1 MEYNDE
7 FLKTLRVN
15 VNPDNME
22 NSPDSADLVINE
34 NEEEYLA
41 NPKGFLSLIIESKI
55 ENQLNKI
62 DILNE
67 KISVLH
73 DKIQRHY
80 GKIDKLKTKI
90 VKLEKQSQ
98 FLEAVARAYPKLS
111 EILKTKIDKNREK
124 ISSIKNEKIPCRLDK
139 IDKHN
144 SSIKKLD
151 KKIEKRNLK
160 IKTYENIQNYFD
172 SFSISNSEQRH
183 DNFISCLKSMNNS
196 AVFKTQNK
204 LERNILKLEELKEK
218 TQFLSK
224 NTLRTDKSTRDW
236 IEAKTEKFEG
246 KISSLEN
253 KVKLQTQK
261 LDKYMQ
267 LNTDMNNINSNLPME
282 HNHQIEDIMNKSE
295 ADLPSLSELAA
306 ENISSSL
313 LADKMADRIL
323 TNNADIIRDTL
334 SKTKDIRVEKSIESS
349 SRINPAEKN
358 QIKIL
363 EKNNTAEK
371 KPSLLNKLKENEKT
385 VKQKPEKQK
394 QKSVD
399 KEQLAI

>member
-1 MEYNDE
+1 
-7 FLKTLRVN
+7 
-15 VNPDNME
+15 
-22 NSPDSADLVINE
+22 
-34 NEEEYLA
+34 
-41 NPKGFLSLIIESKI
+41 
-55 ENQLNKI
+55 
-62 DILNE
+62 
-67 KISVLH
+67 
-73 DKIQRHY
+73 
-80 GKIDKLKTKI
+80 
-90 VKLEKQSQ
+90 
-98 FLEAVARAYPKLS
+98 
-111 EILKTKIDKNREK
+111 
-124 ISSIKNEKIPCRLDK
+124 
-139 IDKHN
+139 
-144 SSIKKLD
+144 
-151 KKIEKRNLK
+151 
-160 IKTYENIQNYFD
+160 
-172 SFSISNSEQRH
+172 
-183 DNFISCLKSMNNS
+183 MNNS
-196 AVFKTQNK
+196 SVFKTQNK

-334 SKTKDIRVEKSIESS
+334 SKTKDIRVENSIESS
-349 SRINPAEKN
+349 SRINAAEKN

>member
-1 MEYNDE
+1 MHKRNIQ
-7 FLKTLRVN
+7 L
-15 VNPDNME
+15 
-22 NSPDSADLVINE
+22 DSTVTHVLSFIIDNE
-34 NEEEYLA
+34 N
-41 NPKGFLSLIIESKI
+41 I
-55 ENQLNKI
+55 
-62 DILNE
+62 
-67 KISVLH
+67 
-73 DKIQRHY
+73 
-80 GKIDKLKTKI
+80 
-90 VKLEKQSQ
+90 
-98 FLEAVARAYPKLS
+98 LEAVARAYPKLS

-183 DNFISCLKSMNNS
+183 DNFMACLKSMNDT
-196 AVFKTQNK
+196 AVFKSQNK
-204 LERNILKLEELKEK
+204 LERYTSGLQELTEKNRFLKKSTLNPDELTKEWVNNK
-218 TQFLSK
+218 ISK
-224 NTLRTDKSTRDW
+224 N
-236 IEAKTEKFEG
+236 
-246 KISSLEN
+246 EN
-253 KVKLQTQK
+253 KIADLHNKIQLQTQK

>member
-1 MEYNDE
+1 
-7 FLKTLRVN
+7 
-15 VNPDNME
+15 
-22 NSPDSADLVINE
+22 
-34 NEEEYLA
+34 
-41 NPKGFLSLIIESKI
+41 
-55 ENQLNKI
+55 
-62 DILNE
+62 
-67 KISVLH
+67 
-73 DKIQRHY
+73 
-80 GKIDKLKTKI
+80 
-90 VKLEKQSQ
+90 
-98 FLEAVARAYPKLS
+98 
-111 EILKTKIDKNREK
+111 
-124 ISSIKNEKIPCRLDK
+124 
-139 IDKHN
+139 
-144 SSIKKLD
+144 
-151 KKIEKRNLK
+151 
-160 IKTYENIQNYFD
+160 
-172 SFSISNSEQRH
+172 
-183 DNFISCLKSMNNS
+183 
-196 AVFKTQNK
+196 
-204 LERNILKLEELKEK
+204 
-218 TQFLSK
+218 
-224 NTLRTDKSTRDW
+224 
-236 IEAKTEKFEG
+236 
-246 KISSLEN
+246 
-253 KVKLQTQK
+253 
-261 LDKYMQ
+261 MQ